1 MTDRPN
7 SGMPQEP
14 AVGVQAPAPQ
24 DAEKL
29 STPEITKTML
39 DVHAPR
45 QSAHTW
51 KDFFIHITTIVIG
64 LLIAVGLEQSVE
76 FIHHRHRVAEAR
88 EALRLERLSN
98 THRFALATRE
108 FYRISP
114 NLQNNIAVFRYLQ
127 LHPGAPSSAW
137 PAQLDW
143 SMVMAEFSD
152 AAWKSVQSSGVLEFM
167 ERNEVSQYGDLYAR
181 LQTLNALE
189 GDLFMALFDARKYAI
204 AADDAEHLTA
214 QQLEREVELLTSLLA
229 RYAYYIQVQRNVSE
243 VFPDFTPA
251 PTREDRWAIFHDTFD
266 PVRNK
271 PLLDEL
277 DEFYRYEVEIG
288 QAAPGT
294 SAASEEHSP

>member
-1 MTDRPN
+1 
-7 SGMPQEP
+7 MPQVP
-14 AVGVQAPAPQ
+14 VNDSRDATSPDAVAGSSPETSAP
-24 DAEKL
+24 
-29 STPEITKTML
+29 ML
-39 DVHAPR
+39 DVHAPHE
-45 QSAHTW
+45 SISTW
-51 KDFFIHITTIVIG
+51 KGFILHIATIVIG
-64 LLIAVGLEQSVE
+64 LLIAVGLEQTVE

-189 GDLFMALFDARKYAI
+189 GDLFKALFDARKYAI
-204 AADDAEHLTA
+204 AADDAAHLTA

-266 PVRNK
+266 PVRYK
-271 PLLDEL
+271 PILEEL

-294 SAASEEHSP
+294 SAASKKHSP